1 MNSPGRTFRAAVPAQ
16 RVGRHQVPRVC
27 TDVSNDSGG
36 VRFEAGIQGM
46 SDGGRGK
53 DAGRAKRQERRSF
66 GGSSPSRGVI
76 RKGVGCL

>member
-16 RVGRHQVPRVC
+16 RLGRHQVPLVYA
-27 TDVSNDSGG
+27 DVSNDCEGLC
-36 VRFEAGIQGM
+36 FEAGTQGM

-53 DAGRAKRQERRSF
+53 DVGRAKRLERRSF

-76 RKGVGCL
+76 RKGTGC